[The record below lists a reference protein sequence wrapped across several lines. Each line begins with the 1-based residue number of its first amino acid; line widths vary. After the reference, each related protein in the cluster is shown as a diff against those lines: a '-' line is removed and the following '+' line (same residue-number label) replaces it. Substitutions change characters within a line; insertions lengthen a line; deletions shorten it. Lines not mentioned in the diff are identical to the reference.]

1 MDKKK
6 KSIEFEG
13 LEDWME
19 QFFSDPL
26 SSYLDEQHFR
36 IDVFETQNEY
46 IIEADLPNFAEKQII
61 IEMNKDMVKIN
72 VQKSKEVLL
81 ERTVWM
87 PFNLLEKEAFALFEK
102 GILEV
107 HIMKDGNADCNEKQ
121 IPIRY
126 KK

>member
-6 KSIEFEG
+6 KPFEFEG
-13 LEDWME
+13 LENWME

-46 IIEADLPNFAEKQII
+46 IVEAYLPSFTEKQIT
-61 IEMNKDMVKIN
+61 IEFNQDIVKIN
-72 VQKSKEVLL
+72 VQKSKEEIL

-87 PFNLLEKEAFALFEK
+87 PFNVLEKEAYAIFEK

-107 HIMKDGNADCNEKQ
+107 HIMKEGKAVCNEMQ
-121 IPIRY
+121 IPILY